1 MGKLK
6 NLAKV
11 AGKLKNRKWKRV
23 RAIIRD
29 YGMREFLRRVKE
41 KMQFGDMAKDVYQRI
56 SIITN
61 ESYIKNPHDP
71 VGFVPKQKVSFV
83 AIPASV
89 NVGRIDILTQS
100 ANTQDTL
107 TLTVHDPKGKLL
119 LETTSNEIKNNDYT
133 VFTFLPILRI
143 VNMPLTF
150 TFTSS
155 SPQSGVLVNPHKKKN
170 GFEVADGGS
179 VACRIY
185 VQFDA
190 EYLYWMKNN
199 TPTEAEYA
207 AQRAYVFDYAPKI
220 SIIVPLYNTKEHF
233 FCEMIDSVRAQTY
246 SNWELCLADGSTE
259 PNDLGHIAA
268 SYNDER
274 IVYKK
279 LEQNEGISGNS
290 NRAIEMS
297 TGEYVALL
305 DHDDTLMPQALY
317 ENVMLINQNSDY
329 EFIYSDEDKIT
340 EDGNRRFDP
349 FFKPDF
355 APNMFL
361 AFNYITH
368 FVVMKKSLLNEI
380 GYFNADFNGAQD
392 YDLFLR
398 ATEKAK
404 KIGHIADILYHW
416 RISETS
422 TAFSSDTKS
431 YTVEAGKKALEAAF
445 LRRGQTDAHVA
456 YNTLDNYYITSY
468 DIPTP
473 HPLISIIIPNK
484 DEPATLKKCIDSI
497 LSKSTYDNYEILV
510 VENNSTSKDI
520 FVYYDK
526 LKQHSKIRIVTWD
539 GIFNYAAINNFAV
552 REAKGELL
560 LFLNNDVSVITPDWL
575 EQMAMHAIRGEI
587 GAVGAKLYYPDDTIQ
602 HAGVVLKIGAVA
614 GHSHKHL
621 DRWDVGSFGRMT
633 FAQDVAGVTAA
644 CLMVRKSVF
653 EEVGGFDEQFVVA
666 FNDVDLC
673 LKIREAG
680 YINLFTPFAEL
691 YHYESKTRGYEE
703 TPEKIK
709 RFEGEQKKWLAKW
722 DEKYPYDPLYSK
734 NLTNEFEDY
743 SINPNKVTN
752 KSFH

>member
-41 KMQFGDMAKDVYQRI
+41 KMQYGDMAKSVYQRI
-56 SIITN
+56 SVITN
-61 ESYIKNPHDP
+61 ESYIKDPHNP
-71 VGFVPKQKVSFV
+71 VGFLCEQEVSFTV
-83 AIPASV
+83 IPASV
-89 NVGRIDILTQS
+89 NVGRVDILT
-100 ANTQDTL
+100 AGKNARDTL
-107 TLTVHDPKGKLL
+107 TMTVRNKEGKLL
-119 LETTSNEIKNNDYT
+119 LEMTVDEIKNNDYT
-133 VFTFLPILRI
+133 VFTFLPILRT
-143 VNMPLTF
+143 VHTPLTF
-150 TFTSS
+150 TFRSS
-155 SPQSGVLVNPHKKKN
+155 SPESGVLINRRKKKY
-170 GFEVADGGS
+170 GFDVAGGGS

-199 TPTEAEYA
+199 TPTNEEYA
-207 AQRAYVFDYAPKI
+207 AQRGHVFEYSPKI
-220 SIIVPLYNTKEHF
+220 SIIVPLYNTPERF
-233 FCEMIDSVRAQTY
+233 FREMLNSVLSQTY
-246 SNWELCLADGSTE
+246 SNWELCLADGSTQTG
-259 PNDLGHIAA
+259 NLKDIAA
-268 SYNDER
+268 SYGDER

-279 LEQNEGISGNS
+279 LDKNEGISGNS
-290 NRAIEMS
+290 NRAIEMA

-317 ENVMLINQNSDY
+317 ENVALINKDPDY

-340 EDGNRRFDP
+340 EDGSRRFDP

-368 FVVMKKSLLNEI
+368 FVVMKKSLLDEV
-380 GYFNADFNGAQD
+380 GCFNAQFNGAQD

-431 YTVEAGKKALEAAF
+431 YTVEAGRKALEAAL
-445 LRRGQTDAHVA
+445 LRRGVKGARVKN
-456 YNTLDNYYITSY
+456 NTLDNYYITSY
-468 DIPTP
+468 EIPTP

-484 DEPATLKKCIDSI
+484 DEVATLKKCIDSI
-497 LSKSTYDNYEILV
+497 LSQSTYDNYEILV
-510 VENNSTSKDI
+510 VENNSTGKEI
-520 FVYYDK
+520 FSYYEK
-526 LKQHSKIRIVTWD
+526 LQQLQNVRIVTWD
-539 GIFNYAAINNFAV
+539 GIFNYAAINNFAA
-552 REAKGELL
+552 RHAKGELL
-560 LFLNNDVSVITPDWL
+560 LFLNNDVSVISPDWL
-575 EQMAMHAIRGEI
+575 EQMAMHALRCEI

-633 FAQDVAGVTAA
+633 FAQDVSGVTAA

-653 EEVGGFDEQFVVA
+653 DEVGGFDEQFVVA

-673 LKIREAG
+673 LKIREKG

-709 RFEGEQKKWLAKW
+709 RFEGEQKKWLSKW
-722 DEKYPYDPLYSK
+722 DAKYPYDPLYSK
-734 NLTNEFEDY
+734 NLTHEFEDY
-743 SINPNKVTN
+743 SINPGRTRDD
-752 KSFH
+752 

>member
-41 KMQFGDMAKDVYQRI
+41 KMQYGDMAKSVYQRI
-56 SIITN
+56 SVITN
-61 ESYIKNPHDP
+61 ESYIKDPHNP
-71 VGFVPKQKVSFV
+71 VGFLCEREVSFTV
-83 AIPASV
+83 IPASV
-89 NVGRIDILTQS
+89 NVGRVDILT
-100 ANTQDTL
+100 AGKNARDTL
-107 TLTVHDPKGKLL
+107 TMTVRNKEGKLL
-119 LETTSNEIKNNDYT
+119 LEMTADEIKNNDYT
-133 VFTFLPILRI
+133 VFTFLPILRT
-143 VNMPLTF
+143 VHTPLTF
-150 TFTSS
+150 TFRSS
-155 SPQSGVLVNPHKKKN
+155 SPESGVLINRRKKKY
-170 GFEVADGGS
+170 GFDVAGGGS

-199 TPTEAEYA
+199 TPTNEEYA
-207 AQRAYVFDYAPKI
+207 AQRGHVFEYSPKI
-220 SIIVPLYNTKEHF
+220 SIIVPLYNTPERF
-233 FCEMIDSVRAQTY
+233 FREMLDSVVNQTY
-246 SNWELCLADGSTE
+246 SNWELCLADGSTQTG
-259 PNDLGHIAA
+259 NLKDIAA
-268 SYNDER
+268 SYGDER

-279 LEQNEGISGNS
+279 LDKNEGISGNS
-290 NRAIEMS
+290 NRAIEMA

-317 ENVMLINQNSDY
+317 ENVALINKDPDY

-340 EDGNRRFDP
+340 EDGSRRFNP

-368 FVVMKKSLLNEI
+368 FVVMKKSLLDEV
-380 GYFNADFNGAQD
+380 GCFNAQFNGAQD

-431 YTVEAGKKALEAAF
+431 YTVEAGRKALEAAL
-445 LRRGQTDAHVA
+445 LRRGVKGARVKN
-456 YNTLDNYYITSY
+456 NTLDNYYITSY
-468 DIPTP
+468 EIPTP

-484 DEPATLKKCIDSI
+484 DEVATLKKCIDSI
-497 LSKSTYDNYEILV
+497 LSQSTYDNYEILV
-510 VENNSTSKDI
+510 VENNSTGKEI
-520 FVYYDK
+520 FSYYEK
-526 LKQHSKIRIVTWD
+526 LQQLQNVRIVTWD
-539 GIFNYAAINNFAV
+539 GIFNYAAINNFAA
-552 REAKGELL
+552 RHAKGELL
-560 LFLNNDVSVITPDWL
+560 LFLNNDVSVISPDWL
-575 EQMAMHAIRGEI
+575 EQMAMHALRSEI

-633 FAQDVAGVTAA
+633 FAQDVSGVTAA

-673 LKIREAG
+673 LKIREKG

-709 RFEGEQKKWLAKW
+709 RFEGEQKKWLSKW
-722 DEKYPYDPLYSK
+722 DAKYPYDPLYSK
-734 NLTNEFEDY
+734 NLTHEFEDY
-743 SINPNKVTN
+743 SINPGRTLDD
-752 KSFH
+752 

>member
-11 AGKLKNRKWKRV
+11 AGKLKSRKWKRV

-41 KMQFGDMAKDVYQRI
+41 KMRYGDMAKSVYQRI
-56 SIITN
+56 SVITN

-71 VGFVPKQKVSFV
+71 SGFFPEQQVSFT

-89 NVGRIDILTQS
+89 NVGRVDILTQS
-100 ANTQDTL
+100 KNTQDTL
-107 TLTVHDPKGKLL
+107 KMTVKAPNGKTL
-119 LETTSNEIKNNDYT
+119 LETISSEVKDNDYT
-133 VFTFLPILRI
+133 VFTFLPILRT
-143 VNMPLTF
+143 VNTPLTF
-150 TFTSS
+150 TFTASS
-155 SPQSGVLVNPHKKKN
+155 SESGVLVNRRKKKH
-170 GFEVADGGS
+170 GFDVAGGGS

-199 TPTEAEYA
+199 TPTEEEYT
-207 AQRAYVFDYAPKI
+207 AQRSHVFEYAPKV
-220 SIIVPLYNTKEHF
+220 SIIVPLYNTPEHF
-233 FCEMIDSVRAQTY
+233 FREMIDSVVGQTY
-246 SNWELCLADGSTE
+246 PNWELCLADGSTE
-259 PNDLGHIAA
+259 ANDLKNIVT
-268 SYNDER
+268 SYNDDR
-274 IVYKK
+274 IVYKR
-279 LEQNEGISGNS
+279 LETNEGISGNS
-290 NRAIEMS
+290 NRAIAMA

-317 ENVMLINQNSDY
+317 ENISLINKDRDY

-340 EDGNRRFDP
+340 EDGSRRFDP

-368 FVVMKKSLLNEI
+368 FVVMKKSLLDEI
-380 GYFNADFNGAQD
+380 GYFNAQFNGAQD

-404 KIGHIADILYHW
+404 KVGHIGDILYHW

-445 LRRGQTDAHVA
+445 VRRGLSNAHVA
-456 YNTLDNYYITSY
+456 CNTLDNYYITSY
-468 DIPTP
+468 DIPAP
-473 HPLISIIIPNK
+473 HPLVSIIIPNK

-497 LSKSTYDNYEILV
+497 LLRSTYDNYEILV
-510 VENNSTSKDI
+510 VENNSTGQEI
-520 FVYYDK
+520 FSYYEK
-526 LKQHSKIRIVTWD
+526 LKQQQNIRIITWD
-539 GIFNYAAINNFAV
+539 GIFNYAAINNFAAQQ
-552 REAKGELL
+552 AKGELL
-560 LFLNNDVSVITPDWL
+560 LFLNNDVSIISPDWL
-575 EQMAMHAIRGEI
+575 EQMVMHAVRSEI

-633 FAQDVAGVTAA
+633 FVQDVAGVTAA
-644 CLMVRKSVF
+644 CLMVRKNVF
-653 EEVGGFDEQFVVA
+653 EEAGGFDEQFVVA

-722 DEKYPYDPLYSK
+722 DKKYPYDPLYSK
-734 NLTNEFEDY
+734 NLTREFEDY
-743 SINPNKVTN
+743 SVNPNRTRED
-752 KSFH
+752 